1 MSRVPCTAFHAGL
14 TPQSGMREDPMVSCH
29 MAAWTFQHS
38 RETPTESAAPVNCWD
53 SHSQT

>member
-14 TPQSGMREDPMVSCH
+14 TPQSGMREDPVVSCH
-29 MAAWTFQHS
+29 MAAWAFQHS